1 MKISNRFTIAV
12 HTILLVEY
20 FKGQYKT
27 TSDFIASSVKVNP
40 VIIRQI
46 LGQLKKAGLVEVQA
60 GSGGATLL
68 KTPEEITLYDIF
80 YAVEALDN
88 NKLFGFHENPNKE
101 CPVGKNI
108 HNVLD
113 DKLTTI
119 QNSMDKELKN
129 TTIKDLIK
137 NIK

>member
-1 MKISNRFTIAV
+1 MKISNRFTVAV
-12 HTILLVEY
+12 HTMLVIEY

-27 TSDFIASSVKVNP
+27 TSDFIANSVQVNP

-60 GSGGATLL
+60 GSGGATLA
-68 KTPEEITLYDIF
+68 KAPEKIALYDIF

-88 NKLFGFHENPNKE
+88 DVLFGFHENPNMK

-113 DKLTTI
+113 SKLTAI
-119 QNSMDKELKN
+119 QNSMDNELKN
-129 TTIKDLIK
+129 TTIKDLIM
-137 NIK
+137 NI